1 MGTSQNIWKTE
12 NKNLKNDLTNLT
24 GDLKIKDD
32 YLKNKLRI
40 LEDRSGR
47 NNIRV
52 EGIPS
57 SGNEGWNIRW
67 NKIMTII

>member
-12 NKNLKNDLTNLT
+12 NKNLKNDLTNLR
-24 GDLKIKDD
+24 GDLRTKDD

-57 SGNEGWNIRW
+57 SENEGWNIRW